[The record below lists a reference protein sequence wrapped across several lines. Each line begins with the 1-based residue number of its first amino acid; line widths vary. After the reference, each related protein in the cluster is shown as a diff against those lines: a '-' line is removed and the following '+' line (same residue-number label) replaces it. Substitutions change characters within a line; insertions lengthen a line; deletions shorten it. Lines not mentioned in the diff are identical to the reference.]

1 MKRAAHCRLC
11 NHQEVELK
19 KGTICGLTNE
29 KPDFPNTCPSINF
42 SDRLEAKI
50 KEVNTIYENI
60 RRRTTLTYIYTA
72 LILTISLSVMVG
84 GWYLGKYV
92 YATGALS
99 TVPIIVIGIGF
110 LLFPAAFGPLNF
122 HRRDLKMAREGKEKL
137 DKILSLYNMKYKIDI
152 TFGKEIHGTQEVF
165 SDVRMERN

>member
-1 MKRAAHCRLC
+1 
-11 NHQEVELK
+11 
-19 KGTICGLTNE
+19 
-29 KPDFPNTCPSINF
+29 
-42 SDRLEAKI
+42 
-50 KEVNTIYENI
+50 
-60 RRRTTLTYIYTA
+60 
-72 LILTISLSVMVG
+72 MVG

-122 HRRDLKMAREGKEKL
+122 HRRDLKMAREEKEKL
-137 DKILSLYNMKYKIDI
+137 DKILSLYNRRYKIDI